1 MIASELTPKDLPRS
15 KIDAIADVYNAD
27 PVLWCKEITKV
38 IDKSDA
44 TINAALMAK

>member
-15 KIDAIADVYNAD
+15 KTDAIADVYNAD